1 MPFNS
6 NSTLTQDIERLIN
19 RAITANRRAKESDAQ
34 TREAFYRI
42 KNAAINALLIAG
54 CAFVDGVDWSAADA
68 TIGVRF
74 VDGRALHTKQSEL
87 TLSAFRKVR
96 ELIGACESA
105 GRITVVG
112 ARWILRPSVE

>member
-1 MPFNS
+1 MPTNA
-6 NSTLTQDIERLIN
+6 TIERLIN
-19 RAITANRRAKESDAQ
+19 RAVTANRRAKESDAE
-34 TREAFYRI
+34 TREALYRI
-42 KNAAINALLIAG
+42 KNAAICALLIAG
-54 CAFVDGVDWSAADA
+54 CAVVDGVDWSADDA

-96 ELIGACESA
+96 ELIQECEAA

-112 ARWILRPSVE
+112 ARWILQPDAE